1 MSGKSVKPDR
11 ERPPV
16 LAHIRFRQERHAF
29 EGLSLEDR
37 FAKIYDKNFWGSRES
52 SSGLGS
58 ELDATSQLRNELP
71 GILRRLGIRRLLDV
85 PCGDFTWMSSVSL
98 EIEEYIGGDI
108 VAKIIERNSSR
119 FENPHRRFM
128 QLDLTQEMLPEA
140 ELILCRDCLVH
151 LSFANIFRALA
162 NMQRSKITYLLT
174 TTFPECSVNEDITDG
189 DWRLLNLQLPPFNFP
204 VPLDLINEECTE
216 CDGAYDD
223 KSLGLWKLEDLPV
236 FRL

>member
-1 MSGKSVKPDR
+1 MSGKSVKLGR

-16 LAHIRFRQERHAF
+16 LAHLRFKQERHAF
-29 EGLSLEDR
+29 EGLSLEHR
-37 FAKIYDKNFWGSRES
+37 FSKIYDKNLWGSPES

-58 ELDATSQLRNELP
+58 ELDTTSQLRNELP
-71 GILRRLGIRRLLDV
+71 GILRRLNIRRLLDV
-85 PCGDFTWMSSVSL
+85 PCGDFTWMSHVSL
-98 EIEEYIGGDI
+98 DIEEYVGGDI
-108 VAKIIERNSSR
+108 VAKIIKRNSSR

-128 QLDLTQEMLPEA
+128 QLDLTQDRLPEA
-140 ELILCRDCLVH
+140 EMILCRDCLVH
-151 LSFANIFRALA
+151 LSFTNIVRALT

-174 TTFPECSVNEDITDG
+174 TTFPECLANEDVTDG

-204 VPLDLINEECTE
+204 VPLGLINEECTE

-223 KSLGLWKLEDLPV
+223 KSLGLWKVEDLPV